1 MANSQRLSDPF
12 LIDAVAVIRSH
23 LKITAPSEVQLPGN
37 ILVEGSDAYISFWGS
52 ITRKRLVEVAAHI
65 EAEVVLRRLL
75 RENADVKCCLVCGNS
90 MPPQD

>member
-1 MANSQRLSDPF
+1 MANSQRLTDSF

-23 LKITAPSEVQLPGN
+23 IKATETGDAVVPGN
-37 ILVEGSDAYISFWGS
+37 ILVEGSEAYRSFWGS

-65 EAEVVLRRLL
+65 EAEILLRRLL
-75 RENADVKCCLVCGNS
+75 RENSEVKCCLVCGNS